1 MLVRHVRRGEAGG
14 DGRSWRRWKKLE
26 EMEEAGG
33 DGRSWRRWKKLVE
46 IGAAGKVGLAT
57 STSLAIPSQHCPVP
71 ETSTAASM
79 YFPKM
84 QKSEH
89 GCKVKEKSED
99 VQS

>member
-26 EMEEAGG
+26 EM
-33 DGRSWRRWKKLVE
+33 
-46 IGAAGKVGLAT
+46 GLAT

>member
-1 MLVRHVRRGEAGG
+1 MCDAE
-14 DGRSWRRWKKLE
+14 KLE
-26 EMEEAGG
+26 ET
-33 DGRSWRRWKKLVE
+33 
-46 IGAAGKVGLAT
+46 GAAGKVGLAT

-71 ETSTAASM
+71 GTSTAASM

-99 VQS
+99 VQSRRTLKPNHFQCTWR